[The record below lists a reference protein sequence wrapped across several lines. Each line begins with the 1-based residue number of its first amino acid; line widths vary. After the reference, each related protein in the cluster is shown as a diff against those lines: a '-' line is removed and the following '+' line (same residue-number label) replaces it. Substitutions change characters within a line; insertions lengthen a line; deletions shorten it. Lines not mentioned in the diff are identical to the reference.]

1 MTDTYF
7 VTGTDT
13 DIGKTL
19 AAKALLQ
26 AVNALGMRTAGYK
39 PVAAGCEQTSEGL
52 RNGDALTLQRAGS
65 VALDYASVNPYALTR
80 PLSPHLAAPM
90 DNVNID
96 AAVLTQGLRQL
107 QASADVVVV
116 EGAGGWLVPLSDTQ
130 NLNQWVIEHRL
141 PVILVVGI
149 RLGCLNH
156 ALLSKRV
163 IEADGLRLAGWIAN
177 HVDPN
182 AACQQENL
190 AYLTRHLGTPLL
202 GRIPHL
208 QETGGDVGHYLDLS
222 ALTLQGRQPPGSL

>member
-1 MTDTYF
+1 MTETFF
-7 VTGTDT
+7 VAGTDT

-19 AAKALLQ
+19 AAKGLLQ
-26 AVNALGMRTAGYK
+26 ALNALGLRTAGYK
-39 PVAAGCEQTSEGL
+39 PVAAGCHTTADGL
-52 RNGDALTLQRAGS
+52 RNDDALTLQQACS
-65 VALDYASVNPYALTR
+65 LSLEYHQVNPYALTQ

-90 DNVNID
+90 DDVKID
-96 AAVLTQGLRQL
+96 AGVLSQGLARL
-107 QASADVVVV
+107 REGADVVVV

-130 NLNQWVIEHRL
+130 SLNQWVIEQQL

-182 AACQQENL
+182 AACQQQNL
-190 AYLTRHLGTPLL
+190 DYLSQHLGAPLL
-202 GRIPHL
+202 GRIPYL
-208 QETGGDVGHYLDLS
+208 QQTGGDVGRYLDLS
-222 ALTLQGRQPPGSL
+222 ALALQGQ